1 MCIFSVFCV
10 HLCSHTWAWMSIH
23 VCVCICMCVHASVF
37 LMNMSRWYRQTPD
50 GCRAKERDD
59 GNLAQPLPEASGFA
73 GDTTQV

>member
-1 MCIFSVFCV
+1 M
-10 HLCSHTWAWMSIH
+10 
-23 VCVCICMCVHASVF
+23 CVCICMCVHASVF

>member
-1 MCIFSVFCV
+1 MCIFMCFVFICV
-10 HLCSHTWAWMSIH
+10 LILGHGCPYM
-23 VCVCICMCVHASVF
+23 CVCICMCVHASVF